1 MRRIFTAVV
10 LLVSMTLQAQNVI
23 RDTMGFS
30 TAASGNAAELLR
42 GQISNVRVSSI
53 DGNPV
58 GGVNVNI
65 RGINFCIA

>member
-1 MRRIFTAVV
+1 MRKIFTAAV

-23 RDTMGFS
+23 KDTLGFQ
-30 TAASGNAAELLR
+30 TAASGNVAEMLR

-58 GGVNVNI
+58 GGSNVNI
-65 RGINFCIA
+65 RGIRF